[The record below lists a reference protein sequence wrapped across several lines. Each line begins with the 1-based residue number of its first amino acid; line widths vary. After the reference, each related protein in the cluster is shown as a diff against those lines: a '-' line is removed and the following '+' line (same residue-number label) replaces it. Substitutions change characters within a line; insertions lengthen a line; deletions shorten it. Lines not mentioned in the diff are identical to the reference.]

1 MIKKEITNIKLLE
14 HFKTIHK
21 DGMSIFIL
29 GDGDVRGAL
38 FNGTR
43 FINQMR
49 SQHELGILE
58 TLALGHANLCAGL
71 LIPMMKGMERRVFR
85 YETDGALSGFSVEA
99 FSEGFVRGY
108 LLQDRIPITEEL
120 KSWSLKPFIGDGEV
134 SIIRFAEGAKEPMTG
149 ITKIKHKNIALDL
162 SEYFLQSEQT
172 VTGFN
177 TGIKFDNNGNVIGAG
192 GAYIQVMPD
201 ADEEIVS
208 LAERA
213 FSAAPSFGQWFA
225 EGGDFEDVIFGLFR
239 DCNPQ
244 ILLERDINFD
254 CPCSAEYF
262 KQRLSLISKDELD
275 EMYKEGNGKID
286 LKCQNCASV
295 YTV

>member
-1 MIKKEITNIKLLE
+1 MIKKEITNSELLKQ
-14 HFKTIHK
+14 FKTIHK
-21 DGMSIFIL
+21 DGMTIFLL

-43 FINQMR
+43 FVNQMR
-49 SQHELGILE
+49 AQHELGLLE
-58 TLALGHANLCAGL
+58 TLALGHASLCAAL
-71 LIPMMKGMERRVFR
+71 LIPMMKGVERRIFR
-85 YETDGALSGFSVEA
+85 YETDGALSGFSAEA
-99 FSEGFVRGY
+99 FSEGFVRAR
-108 LLQDRIPITEEL
+108 LFDEKIPITEEL
-120 KSWSLKPFIGDGEV
+120 TSWSLKPFIGNGQV
-134 SIIRFAEGAKEPMTG
+134 SLIRFAEGAKEPISG

-177 TGIKFDNNGNVIGAG
+177 TGIKFDKAGNVIGAG

-208 LAERA
+208 LAEQA
-213 FSAAPSFGQWFA
+213 FSASPSFGQWFA

-239 DCNPQ
+239 ECNPQ
-244 ILLERDINFD
+244 ILLERDIRFD

-262 KQRLSLISKDELD
+262 KNRLSLLSKDELE
-275 EMYKEGNGKID
+275 EMYKEGNGTIE

-295 YTV
+295 YRV